1 MRVLI
6 LPFSSCVGPSP
17 SLICASAEGPAPT
30 IHNCTLT
37 SIVTNSWTLKIVSG
51 EFDAAGSKTVQTYS
65 MTWLGDEPLQQVLG
79 ISGHMMPSK
88 LDVGDRIRFFKVI
101 NTLSVCHSMNV
112 RDYI

>member
-1 MRVLI
+1 VLI
-6 LPFSSCVGPSP
+6 LPFSSCFGPSP
-17 SLICASAEGPAPT
+17 GLICASAEGPAPT
-30 IHNCTLT
+30 IHNSTLT
-37 SIVTNSWTLKIVSG
+37 STGTNSWTLKIVSG

-65 MTWLGDEPLQQVLG
+65 MTWLGDEQLQQVLG

-112 RDYI
+112 RNYI